1 MSSFPRYCAAIILY
15 ALEIAPKHPVIPYI
29 NNADVSVITQAAG
42 IKDSLA
48 RQVYSPVKWQ
58 QTMEK
63 MLADGVDIFYEIGPG
78 KTLSGFMKRIDRSK
92 KVITINTIED
102 LNAIC

>member
-1 MSSFPRYCAAIILY
+1 MKNLKLLAILLVVLLCT
-15 ALEIAPKHPVIPYI
+15 ACGGNSGATVTETTTEL
-29 NNADVSVITQAAG
+29 ITEATG

-48 RQVYSPVKWQ
+48 RQVYSTVKWQ

-63 MLADGVDIFYEIGPG
+63 MLADGVDTFYEIGPG

-92 KVITINTIED
+92 KVISINTVDD
-102 LNAIC
+102 LNAIG